1 MDSKFGFTG
10 NDDESLF
17 GGFSFSNIVVDELKK
32 FVKVDNNNNNDIKK
46 KGTWENYYEEGGRRR

>member
-46 KGTWENYYEEGGRRR
+46 KGTWEN